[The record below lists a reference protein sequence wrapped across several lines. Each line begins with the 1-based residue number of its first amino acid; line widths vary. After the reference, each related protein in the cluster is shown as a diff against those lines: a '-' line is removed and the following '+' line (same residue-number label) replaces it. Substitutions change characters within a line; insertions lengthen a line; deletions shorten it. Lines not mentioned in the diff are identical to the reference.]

1 MGRHIQGKSIVSLSK
16 LAECFTLFRNPRFE
30 YSALVSINCL
40 VRYCT
45 LCLLCY
51 SEISRTNVWRN
62 ILMLLFLSCREIAA
76 SSCWMN
82 FREHWEISRSFLSF
96 SVKGTFLFSILCCR
110 NTWHRCEKISLV
122 SLVVWHFSKDR
133 SSFASRILL
142 KMCESFVQ
150 NFAE

>member
-1 MGRHIQGKSIVSLSK
+1 MLRIAMESVRFIFPVTERNIVSRYRIPIPRCLCNREETKGSHIQGKSIVSLSK
-16 LAECFTLFRNPRFE
+16 LTECFTLFRNPRFE

-51 SEISRTNVWRN
+51 SEIFRTNVWRN

-76 SSCWMN
+76 FSCWMN

-110 NTWHRCEKISLV
+110 NT
-122 SLVVWHFSKDR
+122 
-133 SSFASRILL
+133 
-142 KMCESFVQ
+142 
-150 NFAE
+150 